1 MFSKCFKKKM
11 QIVSFLRCLDL
22 ESYLTSFILFFA
34 VRMLKRTK
42 SNTIVLSGLSGSG
55 KTVLFYQVIP
65 HIPLRFQ
72 SLIIDF

>member
-1 MFSKCFKKKM
+1 M
-11 QIVSFLRCLDL
+11 QIVSFFRCLDL
-22 ESYLTSFILFFA
+22 ESYLTSSFILFFA
-34 VRMLKRTK
+34 VRLLKRTK